1 MGVKP
6 PKLDRPKGWNNRIG
20 GALLSLY
27 EIAMVALTAIKIIYD
42 MLSDLL
48 RRRKSSE

>member
-1 MGVKP
+1 
-6 PKLDRPKGWNNRIG
+6 
-20 GALLSLY
+20 LSLY